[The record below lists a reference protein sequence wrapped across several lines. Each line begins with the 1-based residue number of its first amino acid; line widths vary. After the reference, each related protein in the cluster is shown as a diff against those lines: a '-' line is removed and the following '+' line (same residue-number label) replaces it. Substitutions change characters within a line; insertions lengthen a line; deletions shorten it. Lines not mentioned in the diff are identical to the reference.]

1 MRFAP
6 LKPSM
11 KDDKVYINQMS
22 DAVRKIETFTAGFS
36 LERFT
41 ADEKTQSAV
50 ILQLVLIGEIA
61 KQISE
66 QTKAKINLPWK
77 EIIGFRDRAIH
88 NYFGIDLEIVWQTV
102 QDDIPQL
109 KAALQAPFK

>member
-1 MRFAP
+1 
-6 LKPSM
+6 M
-11 KDDKVYINQMS
+11 KDDKVYIDQML
-22 DAVRKIETFTAGFS
+22 DAVRKVEAFTAGLDFA
-36 LERFT
+36 RFK

-61 KQISE
+61 KQVSE
-66 QTKAKINLPWK
+66 KTRTRIDLPWK

-102 QDDIPQL
+102 QDDIPVL
-109 KAALQAPFK
+109 KAALRSATVQ

>member
-1 MRFAP
+1 
-6 LKPSM
+6 M
-11 KDDKVYINQMS
+11 KDDKVYIDQML
-22 DAVRKIETFTAGFS
+22 DAVRKVEAFTDGFD
-36 LERFT
+36 FT
-41 ADEKTQSAV
+41 SFKVDEKTQSAV

-61 KQISE
+61 KQVSE
-66 QTKAKINLPWK
+66 KTRTKIDLPWK

-109 KAALQAPFK
+109 KAALRGTAM